1 MTKLPDYIDKSDKKQ
16 VAAYFIRQRELK
28 EYQDFLD
35 SVIEREGKG
44 YTTIIGQPR
53 EEDFNYFR
61 DLGYTVELVSHI
73 TWKVTKPLDALNLSG

>member
-1 MTKLPDYIDKSDKKQ
+1 MAKLPDYIDKTDKKQ

-73 TWKVTKPLDALNLSG
+73 TWKVTKPLDG

>member
-1 MTKLPDYIDKSDKKQ
+1 MAKLPDYIDKSDKKA

>member
-1 MTKLPDYIDKSDKKQ
+1 MAKLPDYIDKSDKKA

-73 TWKVTKPLDALNLSG
+73 TWKVTNPLDG

>member
-73 TWKVTKPLDALNLSG
+73 TWKVTKPLDG